1 MYYHICSPKIPLC
14 YCCVLFTMW
23 KNKKFTLNW
32 KKFRENSITNY
43 NTRRSYKN
51 VPVWK
56 ENQFL
61 FQLDSLFFFARI
73 NFPLFFSLHF
83 RSCRRRSSR
92 WRLGRRPTS
101 SEAIAMKPTTRHLY
115 NDVTVIGPCRSA
127 TANTVFQI

>member
-51 VPVWK
+51 VPVRK
-56 ENQFL
+56 ENQPLFLARFTFFFFLQELIFL
-61 FQLDSLFFFARI
+61 FSSLCISGAAEEGAADGG
-73 NFPLFFSLHF
+73 
-83 RSCRRRSSR
+83 
-92 WRLGRRPTS
+92 WEDDRRPPRPS
-101 SEAIAMKPTTRHLY
+101 P
-115 NDVTVIGPCRSA
+115 
-127 TANTVFQI
+127 